1 MPCLVV
7 VGGFFGDEGKGKII
21 AYLANKENPFIAVRG
36 GVGPNAGHTFSHGGK
51 TYKVRML
58 PSAALNPKTQ
68 LLIGAGVLINPEILA
83 NEIKMFDA
91 FNRTLIDAQSGII
104 EKAHIE
110 KDTCITHLKNKI
122 GTTGTGTGPAN
133 ADRAFRV
140 LKVARDIP
148 ELTQYVGDVSN
159 DVNDALDKNKSV
171 LVEGTQGTFLSL
183 YHGGYPY
190 VTSKDVTA
198 SGICSDVGIGPK
210 KVDDVL
216 VVFKSYVTR
225 VGEGPLKDEITSE
238 DAKARGWSEYGS
250 VTGRQRRASPFDPV
264 LAKKAIRLNSAT
276 ELAIT
281 KLDVVFPSSAGKRE
295 FSKLSTEARRFID
308 NIEGET
314 GLKVTLIGT
323 GTELN
328 QVIDRRGG
336 DVVNMGS

>member
-1 MPCLVV
+1 VI

-58 PSAALNPKTQ
+58 PSAALNTTTQ
-68 LLIGAGVLINPEILA
+68 LLIGSGVLINPEILF

-110 KDTCITHLKNKI
+110 KDTCIMHLKDKI

-133 ADRAFRV
+133 ADRAFRI

-148 ELTQYVGDVSN
+148 ELTQYVGDVSSH
-159 DVNDALDKNKSV
+159 VNDALDKHKSV

-225 VGEGPLKDEITSE
+225 VGGGPLKDEITNE

-295 FSKLSTEARRFID
+295 FSKLSTEARRFIE

-323 GTELN
+323 GAELT
-328 QVIDRRGG
+328 QVIDRRGK
-336 DVVNMGS
+336 DVVSMDS

>member
-21 AYLANKENPFIAVRG
+21 AYLANKENPSIAVRG

-58 PSAALNPKTQ
+58 PSAALNPTTQ
-68 LLIGAGVLINPEILA
+68 LLIGAGVLINPEIIS

-104 EKAHIE
+104 EKTHIE
-110 KDTCITHLKNKI
+110 KDTCILHLKNKI

-159 DVNDALDKNKSV
+159 NVNDALDKNKSV

-264 LAKKAIRLNSAT
+264 LAKKAIRLNSGT

-281 KLDVVFPSSAGKRE
+281 KLDVVFPSSAGKTE
-295 FSKLSTEARRFID
+295 FSKLSTEARRFIE
-308 NIEGET
+308 NIEGEM

-323 GTELN
+323 GPELL
-328 QVIDRRGG
+328 QVIDRRE
-336 DVVNMGS
+336 N